1 MPYDPHGLI
10 LIADDD
16 EISRSTLA
24 RAIEADGFEVMQAI
38 DGGSAHKVLDEH
50 DVALAIVD
58 HMMHP
63 KGGLDFAREAGI
75 DAPRLP
81 LIMVTDEASSD
92 LLNEISNLGFARY
105 FEKPVDPQ
113 RITRQIRR
121 TIKSNDPRA
130 RATLAHETR
139 SDRRYSHDQLMRH
152 AIKLGRRNAER
163 GYGGPFGAVVA
174 DQQGHILGEGTNGR
188 TSRFDPIAHAE
199 VMAIRQAC
207 ERLGQTHLKGCVLY
221 SSSEPTALAQALIV
235 SVELATVYYGLTHD
249 EVGQLRSSTACTNE
263 DGEANVSGE
272 LVKSREQRSAH
283 YERLCADD
291 AAEMLRSV

>member
-16 EISRSTLA
+16 EIARNALA
-24 RAIEADGFEVMQAI
+24 RAIEADGFDVMQAV

-63 KGGLDFAREAGI
+63 KGGLDFAREAQVE
-75 DAPRLP
+75 APRLP
-81 LIMVTDEASSD
+81 LIMVTDEATAD
-92 LLNEISNLGFARY
+92 LLSEITNLGFAQY
-105 FEKPVDPQ
+105 FEKPVEPQ
-113 RITRQIRR
+113 RITWQIRR

-130 RATLAHETR
+130 RARLAHETR
-139 SDRRYSHDQLMRH
+139 SGRYSHEQLMRR
-152 AIKLGRRNAER
+152 AIQLGRRNAER

-174 DQQGHILGEGTNGR
+174 DKKGYILGEGTNGR

-199 VMAIRQAC
+199 VMAIRRAC
-207 ERLGQTHLKGCVLY
+207 ERLGQTHLWGCVLY

-235 SVELATVYYGLTHD
+235 SVDLNTVYYGLTHD
-249 EVGQLRSSTACTNE
+249 EVAQIRGSAASMDENS
-263 DGEANVSGE
+263 EAQVSDE
-272 LVKSREQRSAH
+272 LAKSREQRSAH

>member
-24 RAIEADGFEVMQAI
+24 RAIEADGFDVMQAI

-63 KGGLDFAREAGI
+63 KGGLDFARKAGI
-75 DAPRLP
+75 DTPRLP
-81 LIMVTDEASSD
+81 MVMVTDEITSD
-92 LLNEISNLGFARY
+92 LLNEVNNLGFAQY

-130 RATLAHETR
+130 RAALAHQTR
-139 SDRRYSHDQLMRH
+139 SDRKYTPDQLMRH
-152 AIKLGRRNAER
+152 AIKLGQRNAER
-163 GYGGPFGAVVA
+163 AYGGPFGAVVA
-174 DQQGHILGEGTNGR
+174 DAQGAILGEGTNGR
-188 TSRFDPIAHAE
+188 TARFDPIAHAE

-207 ERLGQTHLKGCVLY
+207 QRLSQTHLQGCVLY

-235 SVELATVYYGLTHD
+235 SVELDTVYYGLTHD
-249 EVGQLRSSTACTNE
+249 EVRQLRGPASGTDDSG
-263 DGEANVSGE
+263 DANVSGE
-272 LVKSREQRSAH
+272 LASPREQRSAN
-283 YERLCADD
+283 YVRLCADE
-291 AAEMLRSV
+291 AAEMLRNV